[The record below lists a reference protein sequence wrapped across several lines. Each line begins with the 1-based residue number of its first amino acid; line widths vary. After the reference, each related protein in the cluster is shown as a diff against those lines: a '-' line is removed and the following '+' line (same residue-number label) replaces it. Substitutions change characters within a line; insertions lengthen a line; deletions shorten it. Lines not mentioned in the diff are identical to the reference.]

1 MNEESNDPVATNS
14 FVLSTNIFQN
24 SKDNELCKNIE
35 VNNSYDTIN
44 NNSKNYYDSKVPL
57 SPDNHAVGN
66 QGFEHRKT
74 EEMREM

>member
-1 MNEESNDPVATNS
+1 MNKENCDDSLVTDGLAQGSNVFKDS
-14 FVLSTNIFQN
+14 GNIY
-24 SKDNELCKNIE
+24 SCDNIE
-35 VNNSYDTIN
+35 IKSEIN